1 MNMQRLESSLALNQM
16 VNSSAEEINAAAVEY
31 AIRLTGS
38 KIGYLATMDEDETVL
53 TMQYWSKTAHA
64 DCQVFDKP
72 FLYPVEK
79 TGLWGEAVRQR
90 QPIITNDYA
99 APNRYKRGLPEGH
112 VASCATYEHPC
123 IQRQ

>member
-1 MNMQRLESSLALNQM
+1 MALNQM
-16 VNSSAEEINAAAVEY
+16 VNSSAEEITAAAVEY

-38 KIGYLATMDEDETVL
+38 KIGYLATMNEDETVL

-72 FLYPVEK
+72 FLYPIEK

-99 APNRYKRGLPEGH
+99 RPQPVQTRTPRRTS
-112 VASCATYEHPC
+112 ASCATYEHPC